1 MSVYTNQRAAIV
13 EASRTII
20 RHGLT
25 HGRTGNVSVRVDAG
39 FLVTPT
45 GSSLEYVLPDELSLV
60 DLSGRHLNGPRPS
73 KEAILH
79 AAMLRA
85 RPDASAIV
93 HTHSTCAAAVS
104 CLDMPDGTEALP
116 PLTAYFAMRVGRLL
130 LLPYFAPGNEA
141 LVPVVE
147 SAALQGS
154 ALLLRN
160 HGPIVAG
167 RDLAEALDVIEEIEQ
182 TARLYLLLGDRAVR
196 PLSEEQRQALTGPSM
211 HGTP

>member
-1 MSVYTNQRAAIV
+1 
-13 EASRTII
+13 
-20 RHGLT
+20 
-25 HGRTGNVSVRVDAG
+25 
-39 FLVTPT
+39 
-45 GSSLEYVLPDELSLV
+45 
-60 DLSGRHLNGPRPS
+60 
-73 KEAILH
+73 
-79 AAMLRA
+79 
-85 RPDASAIV
+85 
-93 HTHSTCAAAVS
+93 
-104 CLDMPDGTEALP
+104 MPDGTEALP